1 MSVGPENSVITERLL
16 AATAMKTSR
25 YSQNFYCYQPPGGQS
40 EVVLPSK
47 ERLSLFKKQ
56 TKNEQYPTFG
66 QKIG

>member
-25 YSQNFYCYQPPGGQS
+25 YSQNFYCYQPPSGRS
-40 EVVLPSK
+40 EVMLPNEELPS
-47 ERLSLFKKQ
+47 LFENQ
-56 TKNEQYPTFG
+56 TKNEQYSTFG

>member
-40 EVVLPSK
+40 EVVLPNK
-47 ERLSLFKKQ
+47 ERLSLFENQ
-56 TKNEQYPTFG
+56 TKNEQYPIFG